1 MAEKKKKGAD
11 RQARHTLTDY
21 GFLPRLQGKEKEKLW
36 LWIWTAICIGL
47 LLVTSFLGGVNLLKS
62 EEIAKVLIKQTTGA
76 PPPVVAAAAPA
87 APAAGPITGAPAKKS
102 KEDLKKEAELKRAR
116 QLAMDKATDTMK
128 KAKSEFDEAKN
139 ASKAAVEKYK
149 RLRNDDTAKPSD
161 RQKARD
167 DAEKK
172 KADSKKKE
180 DAYLQAKALI
190 EALRGEAEVER
201 NRLELEKKKKEMDKA
216 REEWEKAQAGGGDG
230 DNRSILSL
238 IIEYTLMLG
247 LWLVFAITFA
257 AGYLVW
263 NVRRSHFYRGEEH
276 RSNVVQALVHVIR
289 VGGDPSARWEKW
301 HQEKLWGILSD
312 RAEISNHLDEVVN
325 QMSRNGVTSDAHID
339 RYFAAQAR
347 DIKDEEYNRISVVN
361 LCAAMGPILGFAGT
375 VLGMILAFGQLG
387 AGSMSQD
394 MVSSIAGSI
403 NVALVTTLLGLLIK
417 GMAIMM
423 RTWIH
428 NRIDNYSLA
437 ISLIPSE
444 AAAIAAQS
452 AASET
457 GGAQSI
463 LE

>member
-1 MAEKKKKGAD
+1 MAEKKKGAD
-11 RQARHTLTDY
+11 RQARNTLTDY

-36 LWIWTAICIGL
+36 LWIWTTIVIAL
-47 LLVTSFLGGVNLLKS
+47 LLVASFVGGVNLLKS
-62 EEIAKVLIKQTTGA
+62 EEIAKVLIKQTSSA
-76 PPPVVAAAAPA
+76 PPPVIAAAAPT
-87 APAAGPITGAPAKKS
+87 APAAGPITAAPAKKT
-102 KEDLKKEAELKRAR
+102 KEQLKKEADMKRAR
-116 QLAMDKATDTMK
+116 SLAVEKAAEVMDKA
-128 KAKSEFDEAKN
+128 KAEFDEAAN
-139 ASKAAVEKYK
+139 AKKAAVEKYK
-149 RLRNDDTAKPSD
+149 RLRNDDNAKPAD
-161 RQKARD
+161 RNKARD

-172 KADSKKKE
+172 KEEHKQKE
-180 DAYLQAKALI
+180 DSYLLAKASL
-190 EALRGEAEVER
+190 EALRGEAK
-201 NRLELEKKKKEMDKA
+201 LEQEYLNLEAKKKEMTKA

-247 LWLVFAITFA
+247 LWLTFAITFA
-257 AGYLVW
+257 AGYLVY

-276 RSNVVQALVHVIR
+276 RSNVVQALVHVVR

-312 RAEISNHLDEVVN
+312 RSEISNHLDEVVN
-325 QMSRNGVTSDAHID
+325 QVSRNGVTSDAHID

-347 DIKDEEYNRISVVN
+347 DIKDEEYNRISVIN

-423 RTWIH
+423 RTWVH

-444 AAAIAAQS
+444 AAAIAAQG
-452 AASET
+452 AASE
-457 GGAQSI
+457 GGGTPSL